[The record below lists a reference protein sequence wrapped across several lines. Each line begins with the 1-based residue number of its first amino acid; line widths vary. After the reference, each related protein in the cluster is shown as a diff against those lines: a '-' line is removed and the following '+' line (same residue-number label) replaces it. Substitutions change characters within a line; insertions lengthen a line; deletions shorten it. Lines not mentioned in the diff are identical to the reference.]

1 MARLIDA
8 DKLQSQLLIRI
19 DHCDKEHG
27 NEKFVMGIE
36 YAMEY
41 VDEMPTVDAVP
52 AVEVQHGKWEF
63 AGYTAFHGTPYKSCS
78 LCKKVYLM
86 EYPEFN
92 YCPNCG
98 AKMDGDVNNG

>member
-8 DKLQSQLLIRI
+8 DALREKAQYSNRFESDEQIVFLDDI
-19 DHCDKEHG
+19 DT
-27 NEKFVMGIE
+27 
-36 YAMEY
+36 A
-41 VDEMPTVDAVP
+41 PTVNAMP
-52 AVEVQHGKWEF
+52 AMEVQHGKWEF

-86 EYPEFN
+86 EDTVFN